1 MKVGTSWANKA
12 YSETRKN
19 GGTKEEARI
28 ASKEAREEYIQHVR
42 NQQARYSDDY
52 DSNVYDENH
61 EVNDGGWHT
70 GSDL

>member
-19 GGTKEEARI
+19 GGTKEEARV
-28 ASKEAREEYIQHVR
+28 ASKEAREGYIQHVR